1 MGGAVSCLL
10 VGGGGGGGGH
20 PKIFE
25 LKRGG
30 IPKINGGR
38 GVMLIYVPV

>member
-10 VGGGGGGGGH
+10 VGGGGGGGR

-30 IPKINGGR
+30 IPKINEGR